1 MALPKLE
8 TPTYELTLPSTNKKI
23 KYRPFL
29 VREHKVLMTLKNV
42 DEKEVTRV
50 VKDLVDVCTFKELN
64 LDDLA
69 NFDIE
74 YIFINLR
81 AKSIGETLDLVIT
94 CECENKIDYT
104 LNLLEAK
111 VNKKNNHSNKISLT
125 DSIGIEMRYPTFD
138 EVLKAYE
145 QNDQDELIRL
155 AVKCIKGIYD
165 NSGGYWDSKDQTLEE
180 MLNFVN
186 DFTREQFDKLENFFV
201 TMPKLEHTIE
211 ADCNKCGKHNIVKL
225 EGLQSFFV

>member
-8 TPTYELTLPSTNKKI
+8 TPTYELILPSTNKKI

-50 VKDLVDVCTFKELN
+50 VKDLVDVCTFKELD

-81 AKSIGETLDLVIT
+81 AKSIGETLDLVVT
-94 CECENKIDYT
+94 CTCENKIDYT

-155 AVKCIKGIYD
+155 AVKCIKGVYD
-165 NSGGYWDSKDQTLEE
+165 NNGGYWDSKDQTLED
-180 MLNFVN
+180 LLGFVN

-211 ADCNKCGKHNIVKL
+211 ADCNKCGKHNVVKL